1 MSSLKKLLQWDEKF
15 SREMILDEKHRLPR
29 LFLQFISHS
38 CDSWYWLIGLVVIWA
53 ATEGTPRQMAI
64 FTGFGLVLLAM
75 AVLAAKFLIKRPRPE
90 GEFGQIYRI
99 TDPHSF
105 PSGHAARAA
114 AIAVI
119 FSTLGNPW
127 LTLVVFLWM
136 ILVGYSRVALAL
148 HYVSDVIVGW
158 LIGLVSGWLAML
170 LFPHFIRLV
179 GEYFPTLL

>member
-1 MSSLKKLLQWDEKF
+1 MGDLLDKDAELSQKLLVAQDK
-15 SREMILDEKHRLPR
+15 R
-29 LFLQFISHS
+29 FLRSFLEAISHS

-53 ATEGTPRQMAI
+53 ATKGTPRQMAI
-64 FTGFGLVLLAM
+64 FTAFGLVLLAVI
-75 AVLAAKFLIKRPRPE
+75 VLAAKFLIKRPRPE

-105 PSGHAARAA
+105 PSGHAARAM
-114 AIAVI
+114 AIAFM

-127 LTLVVFLWM
+127 LTLLVFVWVF
-136 ILVGYSRVALAL
+136 LVGYSRVALAL

-170 LFPHFIRLV
+170 LFPLFIRLV
-179 GEYFPTLL
+179 GEYFPAIL

>member
-1 MSSLKKLLQWDEKF
+1 MDDFLKKDAELSQKLLVAEDK
-15 SREMILDEKHRLPR
+15 RVLRI
-29 LFLQFISHS
+29 FLEAMSHS
-38 CDSWYWLIGLVVIWA
+38 CDSWNWLIGLVVIWA

-64 FTGFGLVLLAM
+64 FTAFGLVLLAM
-75 AVLAAKFLIKRPRPE
+75 AVLAAKYLIKRPRPE

-114 AIAVI
+114 AIAVM

-136 ILVGYSRVALAL
+136 ILVGYSRVSLAL

-179 GEYFPTLL
+179 EEYFPTL

>member
-1 MSSLKKLLQWDEKF
+1 VDDFLKKDAELSQKLLVAEDK
-15 SREMILDEKHRLPR
+15 RVLRI
-29 LFLQFISHS
+29 FLEAMSHS
-38 CDSWYWLIGLVVIWA
+38 CDSWNWLIGLVVIWA

-64 FTGFGLVLLAM
+64 FTAFGLVLLAM
-75 AVLAAKFLIKRPRPE
+75 AVLAAKYLIKRPRPE

-114 AIAVI
+114 AIAVM

-136 ILVGYSRVALAL
+136 ILVGYSRVSLAL

>member
-1 MSSLKKLLQWDEKF
+1 MDDFLKKDAELSQKLLVAEDK
-15 SREMILDEKHRLPR
+15 RVLRI
-29 LFLQFISHS
+29 FLEAMSHS
-38 CDSWYWLIGLVVIWA
+38 CDSWNWLIGLVVIWA

-64 FTGFGLVLLAM
+64 FTAFGLVLLAM
-75 AVLAAKFLIKRPRPE
+75 AVLAAKYLIKRPRPE

-114 AIAVI
+114 AIAVM

-136 ILVGYSRVALAL
+136 ILVGYSRVSLAL

>member
-1 MSSLKKLLQWDEKF
+1 MDDFLKKDAELSQKLLVAEDK
-15 SREMILDEKHRLPR
+15 RVLRV
-29 LFLQFISHS
+29 FLEAMSHS
-38 CDSWYWLIGLVVIWA
+38 CDSWNWLIGLVVIWA

-64 FTGFGLVLLAM
+64 FTAFGLVLLAM
-75 AVLAAKFLIKRPRPE
+75 AVLAAKYLIKRPRPE

-114 AIAVI
+114 AIAVM

-148 HYVSDVIVGW
+148 HYVSDDIVGW

>member
-1 MSSLKKLLQWDEKF
+1 VDDFLKKDAELSQKLLVAEDK
-15 SREMILDEKHRLPR
+15 RVLRV
-29 LFLQFISHS
+29 FLEAMSHS

-64 FTGFGLVLLAM
+64 FTAFGLVLLAM
-75 AVLAAKFLIKRPRPE
+75 AVLAAKYLIKRPRPE

-114 AIAVI
+114 AIAVM

-127 LTLVVFLWM
+127 LTLIVFIWM

-158 LIGLVSGWLAML
+158 LSGLVSGWLAML

>member
-1 MSSLKKLLQWDEKF
+1 MDELVKKDAALSQKLLVPEDK
-15 SREMILDEKHRLPR
+15 RLLRGLLDA
-29 LFLQFISHS
+29 ISHS

-64 FTGFGLVLLAM
+64 FTAFGLVLLAM

-114 AIAVI
+114 AIAVM

-127 LTLVVFLWM
+127 LTLIVFIWM